1 MLLFL
6 LEMIVRCVFMTNVSE
21 LKEFATKIR
30 IETIKEIATLGV
42 GHIGGA
48 LSICDVL
55 AVLYGGVMNV
65 DPKNPCDENRDWLVV
80 SKGHSGPALYATL
93 ALKGF
98 FPMETLKTL
107 NKPDTILPSHC
118 DRHAPGVDMTTGSLG
133 QGSSLAMGIALGN
146 KMSGK
151 SNYTYL
157 LLGDGECNEGQV
169 WEAVM
174 FANSKKLNNL
184 IAFVDDNKQQLDGFT
199 KDISNM
205 EDFAAKFSA
214 FGWYAQSIDGH
225 DVEAISNAIKN
236 AKENKNGP
244 SVIVLNTIKAKG
256 FKKWEGVQG
265 NHNFNITMEDAL
277 QFEKDILADE
287 QAGK

>member
-1 MLLFL
+1 
-6 LEMIVRCVFMTNVSE
+6 MTKVAD
-21 LKEFATKIR
+21 LKTFATKIR
-30 IETIKEIATLGV
+30 IETIKEIAGIGV

-48 LSICDVL
+48 LSICDLL
-55 AVLYGGVMNV
+55 AVLYGGVMNI
-65 DPKNPCDENRDWLVV
+65 DPKNPCDENRDWLIV

-93 ALKGF
+93 ALKGY
-98 FPMETLKTL
+98 FPMDTLKTL

-133 QGSSLAMGIALGN
+133 QGASLAMGIALGN
-146 KMSGK
+146 KLSGRN
-151 SNYTYL
+151 NYTYL

-169 WEAVM
+169 WEAAM
-174 FANSKKLNNL
+174 FANNKKLDNV

-205 EDFAAKFSA
+205 GDIAAKFSA
-214 FGWYAQSIDGH
+214 FGWNSQSIDGH
-225 DVEAISNAIKN
+225 DVEAILNAIKS
-236 AKENKNGP
+236 AKENEGVP

-256 FKKWEGVQG
+256 YKKWEGSPG

-277 QFEKDILADE
+277 QFEKDILANE
-287 QAGK
+287 

>member
-1 MLLFL
+1 
-6 LEMIVRCVFMTNVSE
+6 MTNVAE
-21 LKEFATKIR
+21 LKDFATKIR

-55 AVLYGGVMNV
+55 AVLYGGVMNI

-93 ALKGF
+93 ALKGY

-118 DRHAPGVDMTTGSLG
+118 DRTAPGVDMTTGSLG

-146 KMSGK
+146 KMADRD
-151 SNYTYL
+151 NYTYL

-174 FANSKKLNNL
+174 FASSKKLDNL

-199 KDISNM
+199 KEISNM
-205 EDFAAKFSA
+205 EDFASKFRA
-214 FGWYAQSIDGH
+214 FGWDAQSMDGH
-225 DVEAISNAIKN
+225 DVEAITDAIEK
-236 AKENKNGP
+236 AKAEKGVP

-256 FKKWEGVQG
+256 YKKWEGKQG
-265 NHNFNITMEDAL
+265 NHNFKITMEDAL
-277 QFEKDILADE
+277 QFEKDILAE
-287 QAGK
+287 QAR